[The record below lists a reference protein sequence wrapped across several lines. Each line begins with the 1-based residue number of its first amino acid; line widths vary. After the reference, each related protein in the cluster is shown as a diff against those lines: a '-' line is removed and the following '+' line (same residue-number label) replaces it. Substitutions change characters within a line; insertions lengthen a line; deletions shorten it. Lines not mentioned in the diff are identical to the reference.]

1 MEIDS
6 QEEVAEDVRLD
17 KNQFSDDDEESLFD
31 AEGNLKKV
39 TREVEQPP
47 KVEVNPTKKQLEQK
61 QKKIVTQRQQDKKQA
76 APETN
81 YNQIV
86 MKFDEEEYDSDK
98 LFGYDSNED
107 DI

>member
-39 TREVEQPP
+39 TREVE
-47 KVEVNPTKKQLEQK
+47 
-61 QKKIVTQRQQDKKQA
+61 
-76 APETN
+76 
-81 YNQIV
+81 
-86 MKFDEEEYDSDK
+86 
-98 LFGYDSNED
+98 
-107 DI
+107 